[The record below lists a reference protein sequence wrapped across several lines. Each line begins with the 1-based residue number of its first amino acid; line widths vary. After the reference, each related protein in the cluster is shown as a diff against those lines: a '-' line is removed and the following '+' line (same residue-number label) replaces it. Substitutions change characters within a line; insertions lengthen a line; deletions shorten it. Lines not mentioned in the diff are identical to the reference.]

1 MANIR
6 KRGDNWQVQ
15 VRRQGFPSRNR
26 TFNRH
31 QEAAA
36 WARAQELAMD
46 RLEAGVYQPA
56 ACTLASILS
65 EYLAKVTPAKK
76 SAASET
82 RRLNRLIRDP
92 LASYRVC
99 DLSPEVLAT
108 FRDRRLE
115 QGLRAAGYDLQ
126 LIRHALNVAKAEW
139 GVTLQNNPVNAIR
152 MPPKPK
158 PRERRLK
165 PGEYELLLNYAAMSH
180 SWFMEPLIILAVETG
195 MRLGEMLKV
204 TWDDWDSEKQTLYL
218 RDTKNG
224 SNRLIPIS
232 DSANAVMRTIT
243 KRHQRILPTN
253 YEAVKSAWRRL
264 CMRAGIE
271 QLRFHDL
278 RHEAIS
284 RWIERGLT
292 IPEVAIL
299 SGHKNK
305 TALLSYSHATLEP
318 YMILKKLN
326 KI

>member
-6 KRGDNWQVQ
+6 KRGEKWQVQ
-15 VRRQGFPSRNR
+15 VRRQGFPGRSR

-46 RLEAGVYQPA
+46 RLEAGVYQPVT
-56 ACTLASILS
+56 CTLASILS
-65 EYLAKVTPAKK
+65 EYLAKITPAKK

-99 DLSPEVLAT
+99 DLSPAVLAT

-139 GVTLQNNPVNAIR
+139 GVTLQGNPVDAIR

-158 PRERRLK
+158 PRERRLQ
-165 PGEYELLLNYAAMSH
+165 PGEYELLLNHAAMSQ

-232 DSANAVMRTIT
+232 DAANAVMQTIT

-264 CMRAGIE
+264 CLRAGIE

-284 RWIERGLT
+284 RWFDAGLT
-292 IPEVAIL
+292 IPEVALL
-299 SGHKNK
+299 SGHKTK
-305 TALLSYSHATLEP
+305 VALLDYGHCDFSK
-318 YMILKKLN
+318 IINLN
-326 KI
+326 R

>member
-1 MANIR
+1 
-6 KRGDNWQVQ
+6 
-15 VRRQGFPSRNR
+15 
-26 TFNRH
+26 
-31 QEAAA
+31 
-36 WARAQELAMD
+36 MD
-46 RLEAGVYQPA
+46 RFEAGVYQPVT
-56 ACTLASILS
+56 CTLASILS

-82 RRLNRLIRDP
+82 RRLNRLIRDQI
-92 LASYRVC
+92 ASYRVC

-139 GVTLQNNPVNAIR
+139 GITLQSNPVDAIR

-158 PRERRLK
+158 PRERRLQ
-165 PGEYELLLNYAAMSH
+165 PGEYELLLSYAAMSQ
-180 SWFMEPLIILAVETG
+180 SWFMKPLIILAVETG

-224 SNRLIPIS
+224 TNRLIPIS
-232 DSANAVMRTIT
+232 DAANVVMQTIT

-253 YEAVKSAWRRL
+253 YEAIKSAWRRL
-264 CMRAGIE
+264 CLRAGIE

-284 RWIERGLT
+284 RWFENDMTLA
-292 IPEVAIL
+292 EVAIL
-299 SGHKNK
+299 SGHRTKSSLLGYVHAKNVH
-305 TALLSYSHATLEP
+305 LIS
-318 YMILKKLN
+318 LKAN
-326 KI
+326 K

>member
-1 MANIR
+1 MAHIR
-6 KRGDNWQVQ
+6 KRGDKWQVQ
-15 VRRQGFPSRNR
+15 VRRQGFPSRSR

-31 QEAAA
+31 QEAVA

-46 RLEAGVYQPA
+46 RFEAGVYQPVT
-56 ACTLASILS
+56 CTLASILS

-82 RRLNRLIRDP
+82 RRLNRLIRDQI
-92 LASYRVC
+92 ASYRVC

-139 GVTLQNNPVNAIR
+139 GITLQSNPVDAIR

-158 PRERRLK
+158 PRERRLQ
-165 PGEYELLLNYAAMSH
+165 PGEYELLLSYAAMSQ
-180 SWFMEPLIILAVETG
+180 SWFMKPLIILAVETG

-224 SNRLIPIS
+224 PNRLIPIS
-232 DSANAVMRTIT
+232 DAANVVMQTIT

-253 YEAVKSAWRRL
+253 YEAIKSAWRRL
-264 CMRAGIE
+264 CLRAGIE

-284 RWIERGLT
+284 RWFENDMTLA
-292 IPEVAIL
+292 EVAIL
-299 SGHKNK
+299 SGHRTKSSLLGYVHAKNVH
-305 TALLSYSHATLEP
+305 LIS
-318 YMILKKLN
+318 LKAN
-326 KI
+326 K

>member
-6 KRGDNWQVQ
+6 KRGDKWQVQ
-15 VRRQGFPSRNR
+15 VRRLGFPNRSRS
-26 TFNRH
+26 FNRH
-31 QEAAA
+31 DEAKA

-46 RLEAGVYQPA
+46 RLEAGVCQPVI
-56 ACTLASILS
+56 CTLSSILS
-65 EYLAKVTPAKK
+65 EYLAKVTPTKK
-76 SAASET
+76 SHLSEA
-82 RRLNRLIRDP
+82 RRLNRLLKDP
-92 LASYRVC
+92 ISFYRVC
-99 DLSPEVLAT
+99 DLSPEVLAK

-115 QGLRAAGYDLQ
+115 QGLRASGYDLQ

-139 GVTLQNNPVNAIR
+139 GVTLQSNPVDAIR

-232 DSANAVMRTIT
+232 DAANAVVQRIT

-264 CMRAGIE
+264 CLRAGIE
-271 QLRFHDL
+271 L
-278 RHEAIS
+278 S
-284 RWIERGLT
+284 RLYMCVSICCSFEFVYYKAPAVPYWALIDIWRSQSDSNAQ
-292 IPEVAIL
+292 PSDSKSDAL
-299 SGHKNK
+299 SN
-305 TALLSYSHATLEP
+305 
-318 YMILKKLN
+318 
-326 KI
+326 